1 LSPWPLDDFA
11 SIESLGTL
19 DGWFDLA
26 QPATGSGKKTPSI
39 QANTSADD
47 KTTENSEEA
56 PLAARDACFAVSRNG
71 SIVIDFATLIRNAQG
86 KALKLSLG
94 RPGHG
99 TLIRNPNGSYT
110 YRPEAGFVGTD
121 RFPYTVSN
129 GQESASAT
137 IELRIIAEEGER
149 PGSSATICIQSEHA
163 RRMPQQPER
172 LLILKGKPTGE
183 TPKIDWNGIAP
194 VIACAPLWLPAF
206 LTRKDEEE
214 LSPQRLAEI
223 TGLKFPMDRE
233 GQ

>member
-1 LSPWPLDDFA
+1 MKTWQGKSEMILPLFN
-11 SIESLGTL
+11 SFLHSESEIHLFKQNLNDTDPFNPG
-19 DGWFDLA
+19 
-26 QPATGSGKKTPSI
+26 
-39 QANTSADD
+39 
-47 KTTENSEEA
+47 EEA

-94 RPGHG
+94 RPKHG
-99 TLIRNPNGSYT
+99 TLIRNPDGSYT
-110 YRPEAGFVGTD
+110 YRPEAGYIGTD

-137 IELRIIAEEGER
+137 IELRITAEEGER
-149 PGSSATICIQSEHA
+149 PGSSATICFQSEHA
-163 RRMPQQPER
+163 RRTPPQPER
-172 LLILKGKPTGE
+172 LFILRGKPVGE
-183 TPKIDWNGIAP
+183 TPKIDWNGVAP

-223 TGLKFPMDRE
+223 TGLKFSMDRKDDDE
-233 GQ
+233 RK